1 MLLANYL
8 RENKEAVKTRLQ
20 KKNFKQLE
28 LVAQAIDKDTD
39 RKKVQN
45 QLDELLSQGNK
56 LAEQIGSLMKAGQKE
71 EATTLKTETANIKE
85 KSKELQ
91 LVLEACE
98 KELHLVTAQG
108 KVLSGADAVLEIW
121 KQAGHWSSFFAKLF
135 LLAPFIWLARPI
147 YSFIA
152 RNRRFFS

>member
-1 MLLANYL
+1 MGIFVYMSAKQIVVFFDDACPMCVGVSGWLSRIDGKSQFKLVPYQNAEILAQYP
-8 RENKEAVKTRLQ
+8 
-20 KKNFKQLE
+20 QLS
-28 LVAQAIDKDTD
+28 A
-39 RKKVQN
+39 
-45 QLDELLSQGNK
+45 
-56 LAEQIGSLMKAGQKE
+56 
-71 EATTLKTETANIKE
+71 
-85 KSKELQ
+85 
-91 LVLEACE
+91 EACE

-121 KQAGHWSSFFAKLF
+121 KKAGHWSSFFAKLF